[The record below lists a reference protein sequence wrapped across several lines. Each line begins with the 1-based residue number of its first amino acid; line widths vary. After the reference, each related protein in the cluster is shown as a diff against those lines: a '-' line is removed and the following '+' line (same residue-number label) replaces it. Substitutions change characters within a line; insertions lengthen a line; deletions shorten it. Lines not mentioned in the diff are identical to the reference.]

1 MTPMSSTVHFSIR
14 YDGPALAAHQMD
26 VRELAPALIALS
38 DLLETANKAAYPD
51 APEVR
56 VKVNGDFKGG
66 SFGVDLIAIQSVAQ
80 QVTAWLVGPEATA
93 AANLAGILGGLG
105 MFGGGLI
112 SVIQWLKG
120 RRPSSIRF
128 NGDRTIFELRTETTV
143 ETMEA
148 DLVTGRLYKTRVVR
162 QQLAKVLAPLARD
175 GIDTFFSGRNGAVAP
190 LVTKA
195 QLPYFD
201 MAASEADVVSD
212 SVLRSVLLQIESAVF
227 KDGNK
232 WRFHDGSSPFYA
244 EIEDAGFLAR
254 VESGAER
261 FGKGDILV
269 VDLRRVQTVTDAGLR
284 TDASVVHVVEHRAPL
299 QQRLD

>member
-1 MTPMSSTVHFSIR
+1 MSTTVHFSIK
-14 YDGPALAAHQMD
+14 YDGPALASHQMD

-66 SFGVDLIAIQSVAQ
+66 SFGIDLIAIQSVAQ
-80 QVTAWLVGPEATA
+80 QVTAWLAGPDATA
-93 AANLAGILGGLG
+93 AANLFGILTGIG

-112 SVIQWLKG
+112 SVVQWLKG
-120 RRPSSIRF
+120 RRPSDIRF
-128 NGDRTIFELRTETTV
+128 EGNKTIFELRTETTV

-148 DLVTGRLYKTRVVR
+148 DLVTGRLYKARVVR
-162 QQLAKVLAPLARD
+162 QQLAKVLAPLARE
-175 GIDTFFSGRNGAVAP
+175 GIDTFFSGENGSVFP

-195 QLPYFD
+195 QLSYFD
-201 MAASEADVVSD
+201 IAASEADVVSD
-212 SVLRSVLLQIESAVF
+212 SILRSILLQIESAVF

-232 WRFHDGSSPFYA
+232 WRFHDGSSAFHA
-244 EIEDAGFLAR
+244 EIEDVDFLNR

-284 TDASVVHVVEHRAPL
+284 TDSSVVRVVEHRAPL